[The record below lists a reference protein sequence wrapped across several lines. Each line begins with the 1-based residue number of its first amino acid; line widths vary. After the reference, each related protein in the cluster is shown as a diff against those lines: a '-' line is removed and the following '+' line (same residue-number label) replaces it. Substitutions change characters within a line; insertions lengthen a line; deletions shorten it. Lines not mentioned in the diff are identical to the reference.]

1 VFAFL
6 LTHAAALALIVC
18 AAFGAGSLILPP
30 LRFFSPL
37 EQFVTGITLGLGVM
51 ATLIFLLGLV
61 GGLSWWPVFLAF
73 AGMAAC
79 GLVCARPLLASAL
92 EKSPLPQGLLR
103 TLAIT
108 ALALFLLAPALF
120 AALFPP
126 TTYDALSYHLPA
138 AKSYLQAHQI
148 RPLPH
153 LRFPVLPALGEMLF
167 AGAMLICDDVT
178 AQLVEFLFLLLVLA
192 AIVSWSQRLEKPL
205 TGLWSVG
212 LLAGTPSFMILGS
225 MAYVDVGLAAFA
237 TLGFYALHCYTVT
250 GERGWLTL
258 AGAFGG
264 CAAGTKHSGLAV
276 IAIFA
281 VYALVTAR
289 RHRMTV
295 GRLWPF
301 AGAALAFGGP
311 WYLWNAYWT
320 GNPIWPFL
328 GRHLGHGF
336 WIEID
341 YAWLDWSLR
350 SYGWGRTLP
359 SLLRLPWNL
368 AFGQVVGEFS
378 LQPAPFALLP
388 VTLWWAF
395 RKRKGR
401 LLLAAIAAYVLFW
414 FFTSQQLRFLLPVL
428 PVLVL
433 LDSQAIDELTT
444 PLRRHVPAWAQRAA
458 AASLFIAFSFPLLG
472 IYRAALRNGPL
483 PTTLSDRDA
492 FLEKRL
498 SSYSIYRDLNSRYG
512 HGYTIYAFHDEAMK
526 YYCDGTP
533 VGDVFGAG
541 RYGDVPVDDASKLF
555 QALRKLNA
563 DFLLVR
569 SEPSA
574 AAVASA
580 PGSRQLFE
588 SIHTDGDIKLFRVL
602 RAAE

>member
-1 VFAFL
+1 
-6 LTHAAALALIVC
+6 
-18 AAFGAGSLILPP
+18 
-30 LRFFSPL
+30 
-37 EQFVTGITLGLGVM
+37 M

-73 AGMAAC
+73 VGMAIC
-79 GLVCARPLLASAL
+79 GLVFARPLLARAL
-92 EKSPLPQGLLR
+92 DKGSRPQGLLR
-103 TLAIT
+103 TLGVT
-108 ALALFLLAPALF
+108 ALTMFILAPALSV
-120 AALFPP
+120 ALFPP

-138 AKSYLQAHQI
+138 AKAYLLAHQVL
-148 RPLPH
+148 PLPH
-153 LRFPVLPALGEMLF
+153 LRFPVLPALSEMLF
-167 AGAMLICDDVT
+167 AGAMLVCDDVT

-192 AIVSWSQRLEKPL
+192 AIVSWAQRLGRPL
-205 TGLWSVG
+205 TGLWSVA
-212 LLAGTPSFMILGS
+212 LLAGTPLFMILGS
-225 MAYVDVGLAAFA
+225 TAYVDVGLAAFA
-237 TLGFYALHCYTVT
+237 TLGFYALHCYSVT
-250 GERGWLTL
+250 GERDWLTL

-264 CAAGTKHSGLAV
+264 CAAGTKHSGLFLV
-276 IAIFA
+276 VIFA
-281 VYALVTAR
+281 VYAFVTAR
-289 RHRMTV
+289 RHRMIAW
-295 GRLWPF
+295 RLWPF

-336 WIEID
+336 WIEAD
-341 YAWLDWSLR
+341 YAWLDWSLK

-359 SLLRLPWNL
+359 SLLLLPWNL
-368 AFGQVVGEFS
+368 AFGQAVGELS

-414 FFTSQQLRFLLPVL
+414 FYTSQQLRFLLPVL

-433 LDSQAIDELTT
+433 LDSLAVDELTT
-444 PLRRHVPAWAQRAA
+444 PLRQHVPTWVQQAA

-472 IYRAALRNGPL
+472 IYEAALQNGPL
-483 PTTLSDRDA
+483 PTTASARDA
-492 FLEKRL
+492 FLRERL

-512 HGYTIYAFHDEAMK
+512 HGYTIYAFHDEGMK

-533 VGDVFGAG
+533 VGDWFGAG
-541 RYGDVPVDDASKLF
+541 RYGDIPLDNAPKLF

-580 PGSRQLFE
+580 PASRHLFE

-602 RAAE
+602 RTAE